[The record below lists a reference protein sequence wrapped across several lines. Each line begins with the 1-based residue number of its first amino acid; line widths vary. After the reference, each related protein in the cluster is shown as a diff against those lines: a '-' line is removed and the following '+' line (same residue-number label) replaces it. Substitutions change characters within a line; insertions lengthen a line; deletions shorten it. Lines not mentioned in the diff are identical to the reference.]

1 MPQVKLTHRERGM
14 IFMALRHLLKSGGT
28 EPKILYRAGRI
39 LDVLDDDER
48 ERYYTDLSTKYRK
61 LESEWIAAGSTGP
74 QPRVSK
80 EELDG
85 ELREFTLLDSD
96 YGTIKE
102 ALSRPGWWIGEDG
115 KSVEDPRAC
124 RRLLEKFG
132 LGE

>member
-1 MPQVKLTHRERGM
+1 MPQIKLTHRERGM
-14 IFMALRHLLKSGGT
+14 IFMALRNLLKSDGAD
-28 EPKILYRAGRI
+28 PKILYRAGRI

-48 ERYYTDLSTKYRK
+48 EKYYTELSTKYRK

-96 YGTIKE
+96 YGTVKE
-102 ALSRPGWWIGEDG
+102 ALSRTGWWIGEDG

>member
-48 ERYYTDLSTKYRK
+48 EKYYTELSTKYRK
-61 LESEWIAAGSTGP
+61 LESEWIASGSTGP

>member
-1 MPQVKLTHRERGM
+1 M
-14 IFMALRHLLKSGGT
+14 IFMALRNLLKSGGT

-48 ERYYTDLSTKYRK
+48 EKYYADLSAKYRK
-61 LESEWIAAGSTGP
+61 LESEWIAAGSTSP

-96 YGTIKE
+96 YGTVKE